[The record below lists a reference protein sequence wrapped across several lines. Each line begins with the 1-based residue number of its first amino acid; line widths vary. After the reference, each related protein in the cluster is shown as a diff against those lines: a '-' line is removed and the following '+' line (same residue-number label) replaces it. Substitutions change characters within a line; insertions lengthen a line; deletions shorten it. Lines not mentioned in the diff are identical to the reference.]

1 ALLESESVYDNIYIY
16 IPSSIRQR
24 RTLQPPRGAAWE
36 PTCSNS
42 IGIDRASA
50 ETHLRKCAFR
60 ARALRVVGQAIIVA
74 TETFEVV
81 RENSHRKFSHRKIS
95 HRKFSHR
102 KISHR
107 KISRRKISYR
117 KISHRKISH
126 RKISY
131 RKKSVNRLYQY
142 SNRILPSSK
151 EPLPAW
157 RTGTTA
163 TIRPRNPFTSA
174 LRAKGGVPQLFRVY
188 HERVRIP

>member
-1 ALLESESVYDNIYIY
+1 
-16 IPSSIRQR
+16 
-24 RTLQPPRGAAWE
+24 

-60 ARALRVVGQAIIVA
+60 ARALRAVGQAIIVA
-74 TETFEVV
+74 TEIFEVV
-81 RENSHRKFSHRKIS
+81 RENSHRKISHRKI
-95 HRKFSHR
+95 SHR

-107 KISRRKISYR
+107 KISRRKISHR

-131 RKKSVNRLYQY
+131 HKKSVNRLYQY

-163 TIRPRNPFTSA
+163 TIRPRSPFTSA

-188 HERVRIP
+188 YERVRIP

>member
-1 ALLESESVYDNIYIY
+1 FDIRKGFLSLLQIRLLF
-16 IPSSIRQR
+16 PKGRQR

-50 ETHLRKCAFR
+50 ETHLRKCAFK
-60 ARALRVVGQAIIVA
+60 ARALRAVGQAIIVA

-81 RENSHRKFSHRKIS
+81 RENSHRKI
-95 HRKFSHR
+95 SHR

-107 KISRRKISYR
+107 KISHRKISHR

-163 TIRPRNPFTSA
+163 IIRPRSPFTSA

-188 HERVRIP
+188 YERARFP